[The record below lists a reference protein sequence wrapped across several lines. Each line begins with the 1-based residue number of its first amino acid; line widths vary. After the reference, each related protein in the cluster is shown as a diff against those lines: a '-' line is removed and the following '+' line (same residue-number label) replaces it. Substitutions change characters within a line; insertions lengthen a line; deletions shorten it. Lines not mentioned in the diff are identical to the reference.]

1 MHANSFLRITLL
13 GFVVAVVLPSC
24 VLSASAEENGFKPIF
39 DGKTLDGWDG
49 NPKLWRVED
58 GAITGE
64 TKEPMAG
71 PNTFIIWRGGE
82 VGDFELRFEYKIR
95 NHNSGVQYR
104 SWEEPENWGKWV
116 VGGYQGDIV
125 AEGPYNGILYGE
137 RYRGILANRGE
148 KVVIGDDH
156 KPKVVGSVGDAD
168 ELQSHIKAGDW
179 NEFTIIAKGHHIVHK
194 INGKVMVDVVDE
206 DTSMRRDKGIIAF
219 QLHAGP
225 AMKVQFRD
233 VRLKHLGEASKKN

>member
-1 MHANSFLRITLL
+1 MPARTFLQKAVFGTAVAF
-13 GFVVAVVLPSC
+13 FVFSGILHT
-24 VLSASAEENGFKPIF
+24 SADEPEFKPIF

-49 NPKLWRVED
+49 SPELWRVED

-82 VGDFELRFEYKIR
+82 LGDFELRFEYKIR

-104 SWEEPENWGKWV
+104 SWEEPDNWGKWV

-148 KVVIGDDH
+148 KVVIGEDE

-168 ELQSHIKAGDW
+168 ELQTHIKAGDW
-179 NEFTIIAKGHHIVHK
+179 NEFTVIAKGFHIIHK

-206 DTSMRRDKGIIAF
+206 DTSMRRDKGILAF

-225 AMKVQFRD
+225 AMKVQFRNI
-233 VRLKHLGEASKKN
+233 RLKQLGDESKKN